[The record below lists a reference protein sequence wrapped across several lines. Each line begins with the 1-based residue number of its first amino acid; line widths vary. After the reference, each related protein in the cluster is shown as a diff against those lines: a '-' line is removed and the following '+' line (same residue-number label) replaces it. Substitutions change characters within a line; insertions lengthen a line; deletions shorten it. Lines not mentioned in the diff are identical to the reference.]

1 MEQAKFIPENKFEA
15 VVFWISKIMAAVG
28 AFTLGAMMLVTVIDV
43 SGRYFFS
50 KPLDGSVE
58 LVGILLVIAG
68 SWGLGFCQLLK
79 GHVRINLL
87 TDFFPERIQGIIMLL
102 AYAIAIS
109 MTSVITW
116 KTLQRTYL
124 YYHKTL
130 GATTERLSMPYWPF
144 MLALAIG
151 MGWVCFIFII
161 DFIKTLRE
169 VFKS

>member
-1 MEQAKFIPENKFEA
+1 
-15 VVFWISKIMAAVG
+15 MAAVG

-87 TDFFPERIQGIIMLL
+87 TDFFPERIQNIIMLL

-151 MGWVCFIFII
+151 MGWICFIFII